1 MNIEITLED
10 LLKNG
15 SHFGHNKKRW
25 NPKMGKFIYGEKN
38 GTHILDLRK
47 SLPLL
52 ENSIKFAFES
62 AKQNKKFLFV
72 STKKQ
77 HSDLVKTIAEETNN
91 FYVNFRWLG
100 GMLTNWNTVKK
111 SINTL
116 QEYEAILESD
126 ENLFTKKE
134 LGDIEKKK
142 IRLDKTLGGIRE
154 MKNTPDVVFIIDTNK
169 EHIAV
174 LEAKKLGIPII
185 AIIDTNCDPDPI
197 NYPIPAND
205 DGVKSVQF
213 ILENFS
219 KVIKLSSDQKDISS
233 DQKDSSTEKGD
244 TVTPEKVD
252 TVTPEEVDTVT
263 PEKVDTVTPE
273 VIEKV
278 IKEGESKDV

>member
-233 DQKDSSTEKGD
+233 DQKDLSTEKGD
-244 TVTPEKVD
+244 TVI
-252 TVTPEEVDTVT
+252 

-278 IKEGESKDV
+278 IKEVESKDV

>member
-77 HSDLVKTIAEETNN
+77 HTDIVKTIAEETNN

-116 QEYEAILESD
+116 KEYEAILSSE

-142 IRLDKTLGGIRE
+142 IRLDKTLGGIIE
-154 MKNTPDVVFIIDTNK
+154 MKNTPDVIFIIDTNK

-197 NYPIPAND
+197 DYPIPATD
-205 DGVKSVQF
+205 DGLKSLQF
-213 ILENFS
+213 ILHNFS
-219 KVIKLSSDQKDISS
+219 KVIKLSSEKIETPSEDDSTQKESE
-233 DQKDSSTEKGD
+233 EKN
-244 TVTPEKVD
+244 V
-252 TVTPEEVDTVT
+252 
-263 PEKVDTVTPE
+263 
-273 VIEKV
+273 
-278 IKEGESKDV
+278 

>member
-25 NPKMGKFIYGEKN
+25 NPKMSKFIYGEKN

-77 HSDLVKTIAEETNN
+77 HSDIVKTIAEETNN

-116 QEYEAILESD
+116 KEYESILLSE

-142 IRLDKTLGGIRE
+142 IRLDKTLGGILE
-154 MKNTPDVVFIIDTNK
+154 MKNIPDVIFIIDTNK

-197 NYPIPAND
+197 DYPIPAND

-213 ILENFS
+213 ILDNFS
-219 KVIKLSSDQKDISS
+219 KVIKLSSEKIETPSE
-233 DQKDSSTEKGD
+233 KESTENES
-244 TVTPEKVD
+244 VEKNV
-252 TVTPEEVDTVT
+252 
-263 PEKVDTVTPE
+263 
-273 VIEKV
+273 
-278 IKEGESKDV
+278 

>member
-1 MNIEITLED
+1 MDIEITLED

-25 NPKMGKFIYGEKN
+25 NPKMDKFIYGEKN
-38 GTHILDLRK
+38 GTHIIDLRK

-52 ENSIKFAFES
+52 ESSIKFAHES
-62 AKQNKKFLFV
+62 AKQNKKFLFI

-77 HSDLVKTIAEETNN
+77 HSELVKNIADETNN

-111 SINTL
+111 SISTL
-116 QEYEAILESD
+116 KEYESILSSEES
-126 ENLFTKKE
+126 LFTKKE

-142 IRLDKTLGGIRE
+142 IRLDKTLGGIME
-154 MKNTPDVVFIIDTNK
+154 MTNIPDVVFIIDTNK

-174 LEAKKLGIPII
+174 LEAKKLNIPVI

-197 NYPIPAND
+197 DYPIPAND

-213 ILENFS
+213 ILDNFS
-219 KVIKLSSDQKDISS
+219 KAIKTNNSDQV
-233 DQKDSSTEKGD
+233 STAEK
-244 TVTPEKVD
+244 KVN
-252 TVTPEEVDTVT
+252 
-263 PEKVDTVTPE
+263 
-273 VIEKV
+273 IED
-278 IKEGESKDV
+278 E

>member
-1 MNIEITLED
+1 MDIEITLED

-25 NPKMGKFIYGEKN
+25 NPKMARYIYGEKN
-38 GTHILDLRK
+38 GTHIIDLRK

-52 ENSIKFAFES
+52 ENSIKFAYEN

-77 HSDLVKTIAEETNN
+77 HSELVKNIAEETNN

-100 GMLTNWNTVKK
+100 GMLTNWNTVRK

-116 QEYEAILESD
+116 KDYENILASGES
-126 ENLFTKKE
+126 LFTKKE

-142 IRLDKTLGGIRE
+142 IRLEKTLGGIVD
-154 MKNTPDVVFIIDTNK
+154 MKSTPDVIFIIDTNK

-185 AIIDTNCDPDPI
+185 GIIDTNCNPEPI
-197 NYPIPAND
+197 DYPIPAND

-213 ILENFS
+213 ILDNFS
-219 KVIKLSSDQKDISS
+219 KVLKISE
-233 DQKDSSTEKGD
+233 DKTINITENS
-244 TVTPEKVD
+244 EKN
-252 TVTPEEVDTVT
+252 E
-263 PEKVDTVTPE
+263 
-273 VIEKV
+273 
-278 IKEGESKDV
+278 

>member
-233 DQKDSSTEKGD
+233 DQKDLSTEKGD
-244 TVTPEKVD
+244 TVTPEKGD
-252 TVTPEEVDTVT
+252 TAT
-263 PEKVDTVTPE
+263 PEKVDTLTPE
-273 VIEKV
+273 IMEKV
-278 IKEGESKDV
+278 LKEGESKDV

>member
-1 MNIEITLED
+1 
-10 LLKNG
+10 
-15 SHFGHNKKRW
+15 
-25 NPKMGKFIYGEKN
+25 MGKFIYGEKN

-77 HSDLVKTIAEETNN
+77 HSDIVKTIAEETNN

-116 QEYEAILESD
+116 KEYESILSSE

-142 IRLDKTLGGIRE
+142 IRLDKTLGGILE
-154 MKNTPDVVFIIDTNK
+154 MKNTPDVIFIIDTNK

-197 NYPIPAND
+197 DYPIPAND

-213 ILENFS
+213 ILDNFS
-219 KVIKLSSDQKDISS
+219 KVIKLSSEKIETPSE
-233 DQKDSSTEKGD
+233 KESTENES
-244 TVTPEKVD
+244 VEKNV
-252 TVTPEEVDTVT
+252 
-263 PEKVDTVTPE
+263 
-273 VIEKV
+273 
-278 IKEGESKDV
+278 

>member
-1 MNIEITLED
+1 MNIEISLED

-38 GTHILDLRK
+38 GTHIIDLRK

-77 HSDLVKTIAEETNN
+77 HSEIVKNIAEETGN
-91 FYVNFRWLG
+91 FYVNYRWLG

-111 SINTL
+111 SINTII
-116 QEYEAILESD
+116 EYENILSSED
-126 ENLFTKKE
+126 NVFTKKE
-134 LGDIEKKK
+134 LGDFEKKK
-142 IRLDKTLGGIRE
+142 IRLEKTLGGIMN
-154 MKNTPDVVFIIDTNK
+154 MKNTPDVIFVIDTNK

-185 AIIDTNCDPDPI
+185 GIVDTNCDPDLI
-197 NYPIPAND
+197 DYPIPAND

-213 ILENFS
+213 ILDNFS
-219 KVIKLSSDQKDISS
+219 KVIKLPKENTSVPDET
-233 DQKDSSTEKGD
+233 DSKND
-244 TVTPEKVD
+244 
-252 TVTPEEVDTVT
+252 
-263 PEKVDTVTPE
+263 
-273 VIEKV
+273 
-278 IKEGESKDV
+278 

>member
-25 NPKMGKFIYGEKN
+25 NPKMSKFIYGEKN

-77 HSDLVKTIAEETNN
+77 HSDIVKTIAEETNN

-100 GMLTNWNTVKK
+100 GMLTNWSTVKK

-116 QEYEAILESD
+116 KEYESILLSE

-142 IRLDKTLGGIRE
+142 IRLDKTLGGILE
-154 MKNTPDVVFIIDTNK
+154 MKNTPDVIFIIDTNK

-197 NYPIPAND
+197 DYPIPAND

-213 ILENFS
+213 ILDNFS
-219 KVIKLSSDQKDISS
+219 KVIKLSSEKMETPSENDNSQKESE
-233 DQKDSSTEKGD
+233 EKN
-244 TVTPEKVD
+244 V
-252 TVTPEEVDTVT
+252 
-263 PEKVDTVTPE
+263 
-273 VIEKV
+273 
-278 IKEGESKDV
+278 